1 MMDRISFLDILDVC
15 HDISKGK
22 MTEKEFIKYFN
33 DNIEVQP
40 YLPIGTKEAF
50 IDLMIIMCN
59 SEGSSNGQFAKSFEI
74 LSVLQLLLLYT
85 NIEIFS
91 EDMTENN
98 YDLFL
103 KSGFYVQILKQCKDD
118 YDRFCNMA
126 QNALYFEL
134 LKMSSAFNNFNKEV
148 LDDNINSLNNILKG
162 LKNEDLQLIKE
173 IIEFNDPATKQIKDI
188 VYDKNLIENIVASN
202 HDLKEK
208 LEE

>member
-1 MMDRISFLDILDVC
+1 
-15 HDISKGK
+15 
-22 MTEKEFIKYFN
+22 
-33 DNIEVQP
+33 
-40 YLPIGTKEAF
+40 
-50 IDLMIIMCN
+50 
-59 SEGSSNGQFAKSFEI
+59 
-74 LSVLQLLLLYT
+74 
-85 NIEIFS
+85 
-91 EDMTENN
+91 
-98 YDLFL
+98 
-103 KSGFYVQILKQCKDD
+103 
-118 YDRFCNMA
+118 MA